1 MKTSQKVA
9 LALDI
14 IPYLANHGG
23 ITRREAA
30 AHFGISPRELTS
42 ILEIAVC
49 CGIPG
54 YYGGDL
60 LDIDIW
66 GDNIYVYTAQG
77 LEKPLRLTTAERAA
91 LTLALEHVDK
101 VPGLTNHTAVHSVLA
116 KLTGQPSASSGSADT
131 AAPTGG
137 IPGATEI
144 LSTAITDRRVLT
156 LDYLRGTGELTPG
169 RRVLPY
175 RIIIR
180 KGFAYLIA
188 WSLDAHELRQFRLDR
203 IVQLHPDTLWAGEE
217 PLHIADIER
226 YCTDGET
233 AKEAYVTLRHDAVW
247 LAELLGITITD
258 SNSST
263 LYGVLPYFTEAW
275 LLRMAQRYADY
286 MVVCRPKHIEK
297 TVVDRTMQALAR

>member
-30 AHFGISPRELTS
+30 AHFDISPRELTS

-60 LDIDIW
+60 IDIDLW

-77 LEKPLRLTTAERAA
+77 LEKPLRLTPTERAA

-101 VPGLTNHTAVHSVLA
+101 VPGLANHDAVRSVLT
-116 KLTGQPSASSGSADT
+116 KLAGQTPASTDSLN
-131 AAPTGG
+131 AATPTGN
-137 IPGATEI
+137 PEVAET
-144 LSTAITDRRVLT
+144 LSAAITDRRVLT
-156 LDYLRGTGELTPG
+156 LDYLRGTGELTAN

-175 RIIIR
+175 RLIIR
-180 KGFAYLIA
+180 DGFAYLIA
-188 WSLDAHELRQFRLDR
+188 WSFSSQELRTFRLDR
-203 IVQLHPDTLWAGEE
+203 IVQLHPNEQWIGED
-217 PLHIADIER
+217 PLQPAEVER
-226 YCTDGET
+226 YCAEGET
-233 AKEAYVTLRHDAVW
+233 PKKAHVQLRHDAVW
-247 LAELLGITITD
+247 LAELLGITITESD
-258 SNSST
+258 TNT
-263 LYGVLPYFTEAW
+263 LNGVLPYYSDTW
-275 LLRMAQRYADY
+275 LLRTAQRYADY
-286 MVVCRPKHIEK
+286 MVVCQPEQIEK
-297 TVVDRTMQALAR
+297 TVVDRAIEALAR

>member
-14 IPYLANHGG
+14 IPYLASHGG

-60 LDIDIW
+60 IDIDIW

-77 LEKPLRLTTAERAA
+77 LEKPLRLTPAERAA

-101 VPGLTNHTAVHSVLA
+101 VPGLANHAAVRSVLA
-116 KLTGQPSASSGSADT
+116 KLTGQQTAPSEATDT
-131 AAPTGG
+131 VVSTGG
-137 IPGATEI
+137 IPGVTET
-144 LSTAITDRRVLT
+144 LSNAIADRRVLT
-156 LDYLRGTGELTPG
+156 LDYLRGTGELTVG

-175 RIIIR
+175 RLIIR

-188 WSLDAHELRQFRLDR
+188 WSLDAQELRQFRLDR
-203 IVQLHPDTLWAGEE
+203 IVQLRPDTLWEGEE
-217 PLHIADIER
+217 PLQTTDIER
-226 YCTDGET
+226 YCADDEA
-233 AKEAYVTLRHDAVW
+233 AKEALVTLRHDAVW
-247 LAELLGITITD
+247 LAELLGITITE

-263 LYGVLPYFTEAW
+263 LYGVLPYFTDAW
-275 LLRMAQRYADY
+275 LLRTAQRYTDY
-286 MVVCRPKHIEK
+286 MVVCQPEHIEK